1 MDTPFSRDYAEAR
14 EKFRASATAAGAEI
28 RTYLLDHRGPDDL
41 DLTTDT
47 AWLGPRDARAV
58 LVTVS
63 GTHGV
68 EGFFGS
74 AVQVESL
81 RRSTGAALAEDV
93 AALHIHAINPYGFSW
108 LRRTNEN
115 NVDINRNWI
124 NFDAHLPANPAYD
137 EISNDLCPS
146 DWSTATQKETWQR
159 LQAWIDRHGL
169 AAFQKAVSGGQ
180 WTHPSGLFY
189 GGRSASWS
197 RNTLTSIVTASLAR
211 ASRICLLDFHTGL
224 GPHGYAEPIIG
235 QRRMDPA
242 FVRARSWIGGGAKS
256 LYGDGSVSAEIK
268 GDGLT
273 ALPGL
278 LPRATVDAVALEC
291 GIRPMLEVAQ
301 ALRADAWLH
310 AYGDPLGGDA
320 QPIKRMIRAA
330 FHSDD
335 PLWQGMALGQGIA
348 ACHAAIGGL
357 GVIAQ
362 TGASAGYA
370 SATSSITI

>member
-1 MDTPFSRDYAEAR
+1 MESPFSRDYAEAR
-14 EKFRASATAAGAEI
+14 EKFRAGAAAAGAE
-28 RTYLLDHRGPDDL
+28 TQTFLLDHRGPDDL
-41 DLTTDT
+41 ELTTDT
-47 AWLGPRDARAV
+47 AWIGPRGARAV

-74 AVQVESL
+74 AVQVEWL
-81 RRSTGAALAEDV
+81 RRSKAAAITGDI

-115 NVDINRNWI
+115 NVDINRNWMD
-124 NFDAHLPANPAYD
+124 FDGPLPANRAYD
-137 EISNDLCPS
+137 EISKDLCPS
-146 DWSTATQKETWQR
+146 DWSAATQKETWER
-159 LQAWIDRHGL
+159 LQGWIARHGV
-169 AAFQKAVSGGQ
+169 AAFQQAASAGQ

-197 RNTLTSIVTASLAR
+197 RNTLTNIVTANLAR
-211 ASRICLLDFHTGL
+211 ASHICLLDFHTGL
-224 GPHGYAEPIIG
+224 GPYGYAEPIIG
-235 QRRMDPA
+235 QRRLDPA

-256 LYGDGSVSAEIK
+256 LYGDGSVSAEIE
-268 GDGLT
+268 GDSLT

-291 GIRPMLEVAQ
+291 GILPMLDVAQ

-310 AYGDPLGGDA
+310 AHGDPLSDAA
-320 QPIKRMIRAA
+320 QPIKHRMRAA

-348 ACHAAIGGL
+348 ACQAAIGGL
-357 GVIAQ
+357 AER
-362 TGASAGYA
+362 
-370 SATSSITI
+370 

>member
-1 MDTPFSRDYAEAR
+1 MDSPFSRDYVEAR
-14 EKFRASATAAGAEI
+14 GKFRAAATAAGAEI
-28 RTYLLDHRGPDDL
+28 QTYSLEHRGPDDL

-47 AWLGPRDARAV
+47 AWAGPRDARAV

-74 AVQVESL
+74 AVQVEWL
-81 RRSTGAALAEDV
+81 RRTEGVALAGEI

-108 LRRTNEN
+108 LRRTNED
-115 NVDINRNWI
+115 NVDINRNWMD
-124 NFDAHLPANPAYD
+124 FDTALPANPAYD
-137 EISNDLCPS
+137 EIAGDLCPS
-146 DWSTATQKETWQR
+146 DWSAGVQKETWDR
-159 LQAWIDRHGL
+159 LQGWIGRHGF

-180 WTHPSGLFY
+180 WTHPTGLFY
-189 GGRSASWS
+189 GGRRASWS
-197 RNTLTSIVTASLAR
+197 RNTLTDIVTAQLSR
-211 ASRICLLDFHTGL
+211 ASHIALLDFHTGL

-235 QRRMDPA
+235 QPRADPG

-278 LPRATVDAVALEC
+278 LPRATVDAIALEC
-291 GIRPMLEVAQ
+291 GIRPVMEVAQ

-310 AYGDPLGGDA
+310 AHGDPLSDA
-320 QPIKRMIRAA
+320 AKPIKDMIRTA

-348 ACHAAIGGL
+348 ACQAAIGGL
-357 GVIAQ
+357 G
-362 TGASAGYA
+362 SF
-370 SATSSITI
+370 

>member
-1 MDTPFSRDYAEAR
+1 MDIPFSRDYAEAR
-14 EKFRASATAAGAEI
+14 EKFRASADAAGAEVQ
-28 RTYLLDHRGPDDL
+28 TFPLEHRGPEDL

-47 AWLGPRDARAV
+47 AWVGPRGAGAV

-74 AVQVESL
+74 AVQVEWL
-81 RRSTGAALAEDV
+81 RRIKGSVLPGDV
-93 AALHIHAINPYGFSW
+93 AVLHIHAINPYGFSW
-108 LRRTNEN
+108 LRRTNED

-124 NFDAHLPANPAYD
+124 DDFDLPGNPAYD
-137 EISNDLCPS
+137 EISKDLCPS
-146 DWSTATQKETWQR
+146 DWSAATQKETWQR
-159 LQAWIDRHGL
+159 LQVWIDRHGL

-180 WTHPSGLFY
+180 WTHRSGLFY
-189 GGRSASWS
+189 GGRHASWS
-197 RNTLTSIVTASLAR
+197 RTTLTSIATANLAR
-211 ASRICLLDFHTGL
+211 ALRICLLDFHTGL
-224 GPHGYAEPIIG
+224 GPYGYAEPIIG
-235 QRRMDPA
+235 RPRTDPA
-242 FVRARSWIGGGAKS
+242 FARARSWIGGGAKS

-278 LPRATVDAVALEC
+278 LPHATVDAVALEC

-310 AYGDPLGGDA
+310 AHGDPLSEA
-320 QPIKRMIRAA
+320 AKPIKHMIRAA

-348 ACHAAIGGL
+348 ACKAAIGGL
-357 GVIAQ
+357 TAV
-362 TGASAGYA
+362 
-370 SATSSITI
+370 

>member
-1 MDTPFSRDYAEAR
+1 MDSSFSRDYAEAR
-14 EKFRASATAAGAEI
+14 RKFRAVAAAAGAEMQ
-28 RTYLLDHRGPDDL
+28 TFPLDQRGPDDL
-41 DLTTDT
+41 DLTADT
-47 AWLGPRDARAV
+47 AWIGRRGARAV
-58 LVTVS
+58 LVTIS

-74 AVQVESL
+74 AVQVEWL
-81 RRSTGAALAEDV
+81 RRSKSAALAGDI

-115 NVDINRNWI
+115 NVDINRNWMD
-124 NFDAHLPANPAYD
+124 FDGPLPANPAYD
-137 EISNDLCPS
+137 EISKDLCPA
-146 DWSTATQKETWQR
+146 DWSAATQKETWRR
-159 LQAWIDRHGL
+159 LQGWIDRHGP
-169 AAFQKAVSGGQ
+169 AAFQKAASGGQ
-180 WTHPSGLFY
+180 WTHCSGLFY

-197 RNTLTSIVTASLAR
+197 RSTLTSIVTANLAR
-211 ASRICLLDFHTGL
+211 AARVCLLDFHTGL
-224 GPHGYAEPIIG
+224 GPYGYAEPIIG
-235 QRRMDPA
+235 RRRTDPA
-242 FVRARSWIGGGAKS
+242 FARARSWIGGAAKS

-268 GDGLT
+268 GDSLT

-310 AYGDPLGGDA
+310 AHGDPHSDA
-320 QPIKRMIRAA
+320 AKPIKHMIRAA

-348 ACHAAIGGL
+348 ACQAAIGGL
-357 GVIAQ
+357 A
-362 TGASAGYA
+362 AL
-370 SATSSITI
+370 

>member
-1 MDTPFSRDYAEAR
+1 MDSPFSRDYVEAR
-14 EKFRASATAAGAEI
+14 GKFRAAATAAGAEI
-28 RTYLLDHRGPDDL
+28 QTYSLEHRGPDDL

-47 AWLGPRDARAV
+47 AWIGPRDARAV

-74 AVQVESL
+74 AVQVEWL
-81 RRSTGAALAEDV
+81 RRIKGVALAGDI

-108 LRRTNEN
+108 LRRTNED
-115 NVDINRNWI
+115 NVDINRNWMD
-124 NFDAHLPANPAYD
+124 FDTALPANPAYD
-137 EISNDLCPS
+137 EISGDLCPS
-146 DWSTATQKETWQR
+146 DWSAGAQKETWER
-159 LQAWIDRHGL
+159 LQGWIGRHGF

-180 WTHPSGLFY
+180 WTHPTGLFY
-189 GGRSASWS
+189 GGRRASWS
-197 RNTLTSIVTASLAR
+197 RNTLTGIVTAELSR
-211 ASRICLLDFHTGL
+211 ASRIALLDFHTGL

-235 QRRMDPA
+235 QPRADPA
-242 FVRARSWIGGGAKS
+242 FVRARSWIGGAAKS

-278 LPRATVDAVALEC
+278 LPRATVDAIALEC
-291 GIRPMLEVAQ
+291 GIRPIMEVAQ

-310 AYGDPLGGDA
+310 AHGDPLSDA
-320 QPIKRMIRAA
+320 AKPIKHSIRGA

-348 ACHAAIGGL
+348 ACQAAIGGL
-357 GVIAQ
+357 G
-362 TGASAGYA
+362 
-370 SATSSITI
+370 SS